1 MLYFLWRKKKSLMLR
16 SLLSGMPEPWVSD
29 SSLTQWMGEYR
40 YFMVLTKAPSLL
52 PHHESSPNK
61 TLRPDH
67 SLSPSLPIPSTQND
81 AGPRGRAYKWMRA
94 LQSEMSSQ
102 DVQHLRVCAL
112 SVTAFL
118 TVAVPLLEPWDVH
131 EAFCGGGISRRRCAG
146 PRTSACTG
154 SGRASAGGREPV
166 RTTAASPAPP

>member
-1 MLYFLWRKKKSLMLR
+1 M
-16 SLLSGMPEPWVSD
+16 SD
-29 SSLTQWMGEYR
+29 SSLTQWMDGR
-40 YFMVLTKAPSLL
+40 IPLLMVLTKARSLL
-52 PHHESSPNK
+52 PHHESSPNR

-67 SLSPSLPIPSTQND
+67 RLSPSLPIPSTQND

-112 SVTAFL
+112 SITAFL
-118 TVAVPLLEPWDVH
+118 TVAAPLLEPWDVH
-131 EAFCGGGISRRRCAG
+131 EAFCGGGISRRRWAG